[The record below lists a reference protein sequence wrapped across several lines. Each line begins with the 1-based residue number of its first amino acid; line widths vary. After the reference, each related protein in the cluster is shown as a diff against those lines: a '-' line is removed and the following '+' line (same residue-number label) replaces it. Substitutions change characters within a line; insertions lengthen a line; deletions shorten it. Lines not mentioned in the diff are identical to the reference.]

1 METGTGLTGLRRPQW
16 RLGLYPKSTGRQEAG
31 GSVIWLEFVLPRYG
45 YRVGNGL
52 PRRSHPRSPRMSG
65 NSWVSSPEPLWGL

>member
-1 METGTGLTGLRRPQW
+1 M
-16 RLGLYPKSTGRQEAG
+16 
-31 GSVIWLEFVLPRYG
+31 IWLEFVLPRYG

-65 NSWVSSPEPLWGL
+65 NSWVSSPEPLGDFRAYCGMSLCPFLWPPSVSLPTPHPGAGWDS